1 MNNKALNSLEFNK
14 IKDLLKRHCV
24 TFMGAEKVD
33 NLMPSINI
41 DEIKRNQTET
51 SEAVSLSLR
60 RSVFPLVPVNNLDSI
75 IQKISIGAIL
85 QPSELLIVC
94 DVLRT
99 SRRLKEYFFDSD
111 IDVSYFKVLST
122 HFENLYT
129 NINIED
135 EISRCIKNE
144 EDLDDRASKE
154 LYEIRKNISDLESKI
169 KNKLNNIIH
178 SSSTAKYLQDSVI
191 TFRNDRYVVPVKQE
205 YRNEIPGLIH
215 DSSATGSTLFIEP
228 TAIFDMN
235 NNIKELRIKEQLE
248 IERILSLL
256 TQMISPITDS
266 LNIAVTQIGNI
277 DFAFSKA
284 KYSIETNS
292 FEPIIHLEGDCNFK
306 KARHPLIPS
315 DKVVPIDVWFGKD
328 FNSLIITGPNTG
340 GKTVALKTIGLLCIM
355 AQSGLHI
362 PASEHTEICVFENIY
377 TDIGDEQSIE
387 QSLSTFSAHM
397 TNIVNILNNVT
408 EKDLVLIDELGSGT
422 DPVEGAALAM
432 SILEYLYS
440 INCKTI
446 ATTHYSELKTFAI
459 QTDGIENASCEF
471 DIETLRPTYKL
482 LIGIPGKSNAFAIS
496 QKLGLNQQIIERAN
510 AFLTEENIKFED
522 VLSDMEHNRRKA
534 YEERELSQKLLN
546 EATKTKEQIT
556 DEKEKFEKK
565 KAEILA
571 NAKQKARDIL
581 LDAEN
586 EANEI
591 IKELTK
597 LKKSNSSAVN
607 KQAEEKRNE
616 LKKSISDIQK
626 DLILPNSENINPIS
640 PDKIQV
646 GIKVHIPS
654 LNQDATIISKP
665 DRKQNVIVQS
675 GLVKLT
681 IHISQLELI
690 KTKTEKN
697 KVTVSHSNS
706 SSKSQ
711 NISTEIKLLGMT
723 VDEAVNE
730 LDKYLDNAYLSSI
743 SIVRVVHGKGTGL
756 LRKGIHE
763 YLKKHPH
770 VRTYRLGLYGEGDTG
785 VTIVE
790 LK

>member
-1 MNNKALNSLEFNK
+1 MNNKTLVSLEFDK
-14 IKDLLKRHCV
+14 IKEILK
-24 TFMGAEKVD
+24 TFCITSMGASKTSALV
-33 NLMPSINI
+33 PSTNI
-41 DEIKRNQTET
+41 KEIKRMQIET

-60 RSVFPLVPVNNLDSI
+60 RSVFPLVPVNNLDT
-75 IQKISIGAIL
+75 ISKKVSVGSVL
-85 QPSELLIVC
+85 QPNELLIVC

-111 IDVSYFKVLST
+111 FEPSDFKVLYDY
-122 HFENLYT
+122 FENLYT
-129 NINIED
+129 NTNIEE
-135 EISRCIKNE
+135 EITRCIKNE
-144 EDLDDRASKE
+144 EDLDDRASKT
-154 LYEIRKNISDLESKI
+154 LYEIRTNIVDLENKI
-169 KNKLNNIIH
+169 KNKLNAIIH
-178 SSSTAKYLQDSVI
+178 SSSTSKFLQDAVV

-215 DSSATGSTLFIEP
+215 DSSSTGSTLFIEP
-228 TAIFDMN
+228 NAIFDMN
-235 NNIKELRIKEQLE
+235 NSIKELRIKEQLE
-248 IERILSLL
+248 IERILALL
-256 TQMISPITDS
+256 TQMIAPIIESINASIDE
-266 LNIAVTQIGNI
+266 IANI
-277 DFAFSKA
+277 DFAFAKA
-284 KYSIETNS
+284 KYSVRTDS
-292 FEPIIHLEGDCNFK
+292 FEPIIQENGYCNFK
-306 KARHPLIPS
+306 KARHPLIS
-315 DKVVPIDVWFGKD
+315 AETVVPIDVWFGKD

-340 GKTVALKTIGLLCIM
+340 GKTVTLKTIGLLCIM

-362 PASEHTEICVFENIY
+362 PASESTELCVFENIY

-408 EKDLVLIDELGSGT
+408 KNDLVLIDELGSGT
-422 DPVEGAALAM
+422 DPIEGAALAM
-432 SILEYLYS
+432 AILEHLYS
-440 INCKTI
+440 VNCKTI
-446 ATTHYSELKTFAI
+446 ATTHYTELKTFAM
-459 QTDGIENASCEF
+459 QTAGIENASCEF
-471 DIETLRPTYKL
+471 DVETLKPTYKL

-496 QKLGLNQQIIERAN
+496 QKLGLDKKIIARAN
-510 AFLTEENIKFED
+510 EFLTEENIRFED

-534 YEERELSQKLLN
+534 QEERELSQKLLN

-556 DEKEKFEKK
+556 DEKEKLEKK
-565 KAEILA
+565 KSEILS

-597 LKKSNSSAVN
+597 LKNSKSVTAN

-626 DLILPNSENINPIS
+626 DLILPNTENIKPIS
-640 PDKIQV
+640 AND
-646 GIKVHIPS
+646 IKLGMKVNIPS
-654 LNQDATIISKP
+654 LNQEATIVSKP
-665 DRKQNVIVQS
+665 DKKQNVIVQS

-681 IHISQLELI
+681 IHISQLELPK
-690 KTKTEKN
+690 KTDTKAKVKTATQKI
-697 KVTVSHSNS
+697 SN
-706 SSKSQ
+706 KSQ

-723 VDEAVNE
+723 VDEAIDA
-730 LDKYLDNAYLSSI
+730 LDKYLDSAYLSSV

-756 LRKGIHE
+756 LRKGIHN
-763 YLKKHPH
+763 YLKTHPH
-770 VRTYRLGLYGEGDTG
+770 VKSYRLGVYGEGDTG

>member
-1 MNNKALNSLEFNK
+1 MNNKALISLEFNK
-14 IKDLLKRHCV
+14 IKEILKKYSV
-24 TFMGAEKVD
+24 TFMGEQKID
-33 NLMPSINI
+33 DLLPTSNI
-41 DEIKRNQTET
+41 KAIHSMQKET
-51 SEAVSLSLR
+51 TEAVSILLR
-60 RSVFPLVPVNNLDSI
+60 KNSIPIVPVSDIKQILD
-75 IQKISIGAIL
+75 KVNIGATL
-85 QPSELLIVC
+85 LPSELLNIA

-99 SRRLKEYFFDSD
+99 SRKLKEYFFNSD
-111 IDVSYFKVLST
+111 IEAESYERLSEY
-122 HFENLYT
+122 FENLYT
-129 NINIED
+129 NISIED

-144 EDLDDRASKE
+144 DELDDRASKE
-154 LYEIRKNISDLESKI
+154 LYDIRKSIGDLETKI
-169 KNKLNNIIH
+169 KNKLNDIIH
-178 SSSTAKYLQDSVI
+178 SSSTSKFLQDSVV

-215 DSSATGSTLFIEP
+215 DSSSSGSTLFIEP
-228 TAIFDMN
+228 NAIFDMN
-235 NNIKELRIKEQLE
+235 NGIKELKIKEQLE
-248 IERILSLL
+248 IERILALL
-256 TQMISPITDS
+256 TQMVSPLTS
-266 LNIAVTQIGNI
+266 LILDTMSQIGEI
-277 DFAFSKA
+277 DFIFAKA

-292 FEPIIHLEGDCNFK
+292 FEPIIHSDGYCNFK
-306 KARHPLIPS
+306 KARHPLIAP

-340 GKTVALKTIGLLCIM
+340 GKTVTLKTIGLLCIM

-362 PASEHTEICVFENIY
+362 PASENTEVCVFENIY

-459 QTDGIENASCEF
+459 QTAGIENASCEF

-496 QKLGLNQQIIERAN
+496 QKLGLNQKIIERAN
-510 AFLTEENIKFED
+510 TFLTEDNIKFED

-534 YEERELSQKLLN
+534 HEERELSQKLLN

-597 LKKSNSSAVN
+597 LKKSNSSSVN

-654 LNQDATIISKP
+654 LNQDATVVSKP
-665 DRKQNVIVQS
+665 DKKQNIIVQS

-681 IHISQLELI
+681 IHISQVELL
-690 KTKTEKN
+690 KKEETKN
-697 KVTVSHSNS
+697 KAKAATQRISN
-706 SSKSQ
+706 KSQ

-730 LDKYLDNAYLSSI
+730 LDKYLDSAYLSSI

-756 LRKGIHE
+756 LRKGIHQ
-763 YLKKHPH
+763 YLKSHPH
-770 VRTYRLGLYGEGDTG
+770 VKSYRLGLYGEGDTG

>member
-1 MNNKALNSLEFNK
+1 MNNKTLVSLEFDK
-14 IKDLLKRHCV
+14 IKEILK
-24 TFMGAEKVD
+24 TFCITSMGADKTSALV
-33 NLMPSINI
+33 PSTNI
-41 DEIKRNQTET
+41 KEIKRMQTET

-60 RSVFPLVPVNNLDSI
+60 RSVFPLVPVNNLDT
-75 IQKISIGAIL
+75 ISKKVSVGSAL
-85 QPSELLIVC
+85 QPNELLIVC

-111 IDVSYFKVLST
+111 FEPSDFKVLYDY
-122 HFENLYT
+122 FENLYT
-129 NINIED
+129 NTNIEE
-135 EISRCIKNE
+135 EITRCIKNE
-144 EDLDDRASKE
+144 EDLDDRASKT
-154 LYEIRKNISDLESKI
+154 LYEIRTNIVDLENKI
-169 KNKLNNIIH
+169 KNKLNAIIH
-178 SSSTAKYLQDSVI
+178 SSSTSKFLQDAVV

-215 DSSATGSTLFIEP
+215 DSSSTGSTLFIEP
-228 TAIFDMN
+228 NAIFDMN
-235 NNIKELRIKEQLE
+235 NSIKELRIKEQLE
-248 IERILSLL
+248 IERILALL
-256 TQMISPITDS
+256 TQMIAPIIESINASIDK
-266 LNIAVTQIGNI
+266 IANI
-277 DFAFSKA
+277 DFAFAKA
-284 KYSIETNS
+284 KYSVRTDS
-292 FEPIIHLEGDCNFK
+292 FEPIIQENGYCNFK
-306 KARHPLIPS
+306 KARHPLIS
-315 DKVVPIDVWFGKD
+315 AETVVPIDVWFGKD

-340 GKTVALKTIGLLCIM
+340 GKTVTLKTIGLLCIM

-362 PASEHTEICVFENIY
+362 PASESTELCVFENIY

-408 EKDLVLIDELGSGT
+408 KNDLVLIDELGSGT
-422 DPVEGAALAM
+422 DPIEGAALAM
-432 SILEYLYS
+432 AILEHLYS
-440 INCKTI
+440 VNCKTI
-446 ATTHYSELKTFAI
+446 ATTHYTELKTFAM
-459 QTDGIENASCEF
+459 QTAGIENASCEF
-471 DIETLRPTYKL
+471 DVETLKPTYKL

-496 QKLGLNQQIIERAN
+496 QKLGLDKKIIARAN
-510 AFLTEENIKFED
+510 EFLTEENIRFED

-534 YEERELSQKLLN
+534 QEERELSQKLLN

-556 DEKEKFEKK
+556 DEKEKLEKK
-565 KAEILA
+565 KSEILS

-597 LKKSNSSAVN
+597 LKNSKSVTAN

-626 DLILPNSENINPIS
+626 DLILPNTENIKPIS
-640 PDKIQV
+640 AND
-646 GIKVHIPS
+646 IKLGMKVNIPS
-654 LNQDATIISKP
+654 LNQEATIVSKP
-665 DRKQNVIVQS
+665 DKKQNVIVQS

-681 IHISQLELI
+681 IHISQLELPK
-690 KTKTEKN
+690 KTDTKAKVKTATQKI
-697 KVTVSHSNS
+697 SN
-706 SSKSQ
+706 KSQ

-723 VDEAVNE
+723 VDEAIDA
-730 LDKYLDNAYLSSI
+730 LDKYLDSAYLSSV

-756 LRKGIHE
+756 LRKGIHN
-763 YLKKHPH
+763 YLKTHPH
-770 VRTYRLGLYGEGDTG
+770 VKSYRLGVYGEGDTG

>member
-1 MNNKALNSLEFNK
+1 MNNKTLVSLEFDK
-14 IKDLLKRHCV
+14 IKEILK
-24 TFMGAEKVD
+24 TFCITSMGADKTSALV
-33 NLMPSINI
+33 PSTNI
-41 DEIKRNQTET
+41 KEIKRMQTET

-60 RSVFPLVPVNNLDSI
+60 RSVFPLVPVNNLDT
-75 IQKISIGAIL
+75 ISKKVSVGSAL
-85 QPSELLIVC
+85 QPNELLIVC

-111 IDVSYFKVLST
+111 FEPSDFKVLYDY
-122 HFENLYT
+122 FENLYT
-129 NINIED
+129 NTNIEE
-135 EISRCIKNE
+135 EITRCIKNE
-144 EDLDDRASKE
+144 EDLDDRASKT
-154 LYEIRKNISDLESKI
+154 LYEIRTNIVDLENKI
-169 KNKLNNIIH
+169 KNKLNAIIH
-178 SSSTAKYLQDSVI
+178 SSSTSKFLQDAVV

-215 DSSATGSTLFIEP
+215 DSSSTGSTLFIEP
-228 TAIFDMN
+228 NAIFDMN
-235 NNIKELRIKEQLE
+235 NSIKELRIKEQLE
-248 IERILSLL
+248 IERILALL
-256 TQMISPITDS
+256 TQMIAPIIESINASIDE
-266 LNIAVTQIGNI
+266 IANI
-277 DFAFSKA
+277 DFAFAKA
-284 KYSIETNS
+284 KYSVRTDS
-292 FEPIIHLEGDCNFK
+292 FEPIIQENGYCNFK
-306 KARHPLIPS
+306 KARHPLIS
-315 DKVVPIDVWFGKD
+315 AETVVPIDVWFGKD

-340 GKTVALKTIGLLCIM
+340 GKTVTLKTIGLLCIM

-362 PASEHTEICVFENIY
+362 PASESTELCVFENIY

-408 EKDLVLIDELGSGT
+408 KNDLVLIDELGSGT
-422 DPVEGAALAM
+422 DPIEGAALAM
-432 SILEYLYS
+432 AILEHLYS
-440 INCKTI
+440 VNCKTI
-446 ATTHYSELKTFAI
+446 ATTHYTELKTFAM
-459 QTDGIENASCEF
+459 QTAGIENASCEF
-471 DIETLRPTYKL
+471 DVETLKPTYKL

-496 QKLGLNQQIIERAN
+496 QKLGLDKKIIARAN
-510 AFLTEENIKFED
+510 EFLTEENIRFED

-534 YEERELSQKLLN
+534 QEERELSQKLLN

-556 DEKEKFEKK
+556 DEKEKLEKK
-565 KAEILA
+565 KSEILS

-597 LKKSNSSAVN
+597 LKNSKSVTAN

-626 DLILPNSENINPIS
+626 DLILPNTENIKPIS
-640 PDKIQV
+640 AND
-646 GIKVHIPS
+646 IKLGMKVNIPS
-654 LNQDATIISKP
+654 LNQEATIVSKP
-665 DRKQNVIVQS
+665 DKKQNVIVQS

-681 IHISQLELI
+681 IHISQLELPK
-690 KTKTEKN
+690 KTDTKAKVKTATQKI
-697 KVTVSHSNS
+697 SN
-706 SSKSQ
+706 KSQ

-723 VDEAVNE
+723 VDEAIDA
-730 LDKYLDNAYLSSI
+730 LDKYLDSAYLSSV

-756 LRKGIHE
+756 LRKGIHN
-763 YLKKHPH
+763 YLKTHPH
-770 VRTYRLGLYGEGDTG
+770 VKSYRLGVYGEGDTG

>member
-1 MNNKALNSLEFNK
+1 MNNKALISLEFNK
-14 IKDLLKRHCV
+14 IKEILKKYAV
-24 TFMGAEKVD
+24 TFMGEQKID
-33 NLMPSINI
+33 DLLPTSNI
-41 DEIKRNQTET
+41 KAIHSMQKET
-51 SEAVSLSLR
+51 TEAVSILLR
-60 RSVFPLVPVNNLDSI
+60 KNSIPIVPVSNIKQILD
-75 IQKISIGAIL
+75 KVNIGVTL
-85 QPSELLIVC
+85 LPSELLNVA

-99 SRRLKEYFFDSD
+99 SRKLKEYFFNSD
-111 IDVSYFKVLST
+111 IETESYERLSEY
-122 HFENLYT
+122 FENLYT
-129 NINIED
+129 NISIED

-144 EDLDDRASKE
+144 DELDDRASKE
-154 LYEIRKNISDLESKI
+154 LYDIRKSIGDLETKI
-169 KNKLNNIIH
+169 KNKLNDIIH
-178 SSSTAKYLQDSVI
+178 SSSTSKFLQDSVV

-205 YRNEIPGLIH
+205 YRNEVPGLIH
-215 DSSATGSTLFIEP
+215 DSSSSGSTLFIEP
-228 TAIFDMN
+228 NAIFDMN
-235 NNIKELRIKEQLE
+235 NGIKELKIKEQLE
-248 IERILSLL
+248 IERILALL
-256 TQMISPITDS
+256 TQMVSPLTS
-266 LNIAVTQIGNI
+266 LILDTMSQIGEI
-277 DFAFSKA
+277 DFIFAKA

-292 FEPIIHLEGDCNFK
+292 FEPIIHLDGYCNFK
-306 KARHPLIPS
+306 KARHPLIAA

-340 GKTVALKTIGLLCIM
+340 GKTVTLKTIGLLCIM
-355 AQSGLHI
+355 TQAGLHI
-362 PASEHTEICVFENIY
+362 PASENTEVCVFENIY

-459 QTDGIENASCEF
+459 QTAGIENASCEF
-471 DIETLRPTYKL
+471 DVETLRPTYKL

-496 QKLGLNQQIIERAN
+496 QKLGLNSKIIERAN
-510 AFLTEENIKFED
+510 AFLTEDNIKFED

-534 YEERELSQKLLN
+534 HEERELSQKLLN
-546 EATKTKEQIT
+546 EAAKTKEQIT

-597 LKKSNSSAVN
+597 LKKSNSSSVN

-654 LNQDATIISKP
+654 LNQDATVVSKP
-665 DRKQNVIVQS
+665 DKKQNIIVQS

-681 IHISQLELI
+681 IHISQVELL
-690 KTKTEKN
+690 KKEEPKN
-697 KVTVSHSNS
+697 KAKAATQRISN
-706 SSKSQ
+706 KSQ

-730 LDKYLDNAYLSSI
+730 LDKYLDSAYLSSI

-756 LRKGIHE
+756 LRKGVHD
-763 YLKKHPH
+763 YLKSHPH
-770 VRTYRLGLYGEGDTG
+770 VKSYRLGLYGEGDTG

>member
-1 MNNKALNSLEFNK
+1 MNNKTLISLEFDK
-14 IKDLLKRHCV
+14 IKELLKKHCV
-24 TFMGAEKVD
+24 TSMGIEKIEA
-33 NLMPSINI
+33 LKPSTNIN
-41 DEIKRNQTET
+41 EIKNMQLET

-75 IQKISIGAIL
+75 IKKVSIGGVL
-85 QPSELLIVC
+85 HPGELLIIC

-111 IDVSYFKVLST
+111 IDTSYFKALSVY
-122 HFENLYT
+122 FENLYT

-135 EISRCIKNE
+135 EITRCVKNE
-144 EDLDDRASKE
+144 DDLDDRASKT
-154 LYEIRKNISDLESKI
+154 LYEIRKNIADLELKI
-169 KNKLNNIIH
+169 KNKLNIIIH
-178 SSSTAKYLQDSVI
+178 SSSTSKFLQDSVV

-228 TAIFDMN
+228 NAIFDMN
-235 NNIKELRIKEQLE
+235 NDIKELRIKEQLE

-266 LNIAVTQIGNI
+266 LNMAIIQIGNI
-277 DFAFSKA
+277 DFSFSKA

-292 FEPIIHLEGDCNFK
+292 FEPIIQQSGYCNFK
-306 KARHPLIPS
+306 KARHPLIAP

-340 GKTVALKTIGLLCIM
+340 GKTVTLKTIGLLCIM

-362 PASEHTEICVFENIY
+362 PASENTEICIFENIY

-408 EKDLVLIDELGSGT
+408 ENDLVLIDELGSGT

-432 SILEYLYS
+432 AILEHLYAVK
-440 INCKTI
+440 CKTI

-459 QTDGIENASCEF
+459 QTSGIENASCEF
-471 DIETLRPTYKL
+471 NVETLKPTYKL

-496 QKLGLNQQIIERAN
+496 QKLGLDSKIINRAN
-510 AFLTEENIKFED
+510 DFLTEENIRFED
-522 VLSDMEHNRRKA
+522 VLNDMELNRRKA
-534 YEERELSQKLLN
+534 HEERELSQKLLN
-546 EATKTKEQIT
+546 EANKA
-556 DEKEKFEKK
+556 KEKIDEEKKVLEKK
-565 KAEILA
+565 KTEIISS
-571 NAKQKARDIL
+571 AKQKARDIL
-581 LDAEN
+581 LDAES

-591 IKELTK
+591 IKELTL
-597 LKKSNSSAVN
+597 LKKNNSNSAN
-607 KQAEEKRNE
+607 KKAEEKRNE

-626 DLILPNSENINPIS
+626 DLILPNTENINPIS
-640 PDKIQV
+640 PDKIQI

-654 LNQDATIISKP
+654 LNQDATVVSKP
-665 DRKQNVIVQS
+665 DKKQNIIVQS

-681 IHISQLELI
+681 IHISQIELLKNDVNKPKV
-690 KTKTEKN
+690 KTATQRI
-697 KVTVSHSNS
+697 SN
-706 SSKSQ
+706 KSQ

-723 VDEAVNE
+723 VDEAINE
-730 LDKYLDNAYLSSI
+730 LDKYLDSAYLSSV
-743 SIVRVVHGKGTGL
+743 SIVRIVHGKGTGL

-763 YLKKHPH
+763 YLKTHPH

>member
-1 MNNKALNSLEFNK
+1 MNNKTLVSLEFDK
-14 IKDLLKRHCV
+14 IKEILK
-24 TFMGAEKVD
+24 TFCITSMGADKTSALV
-33 NLMPSINI
+33 PSTNI
-41 DEIKRNQTET
+41 KEIKRMQTET

-60 RSVFPLVPVNNLDSI
+60 RSVFPLVPVNNLDT
-75 IQKISIGAIL
+75 ISKKVSVGSVL
-85 QPSELLIVC
+85 QPNELLIVC

-111 IDVSYFKVLST
+111 FEPSDFKVLYDY
-122 HFENLYT
+122 FENLYT
-129 NINIED
+129 NTNIEE
-135 EISRCIKNE
+135 EITRCIKNE
-144 EDLDDRASKE
+144 EDLDDRASKT
-154 LYEIRKNISDLESKI
+154 LYEIRTNIVDLENKI
-169 KNKLNNIIH
+169 KNKLNAIIH
-178 SSSTAKYLQDSVI
+178 SSSTSKFLQDAVV

-215 DSSATGSTLFIEP
+215 DSSSTGSTLFIEP
-228 TAIFDMN
+228 NAIFDMN
-235 NNIKELRIKEQLE
+235 NSIKELRIKEQLE
-248 IERILSLL
+248 IERILALL
-256 TQMISPITDS
+256 TQMIAPIIESINASIDK
-266 LNIAVTQIGNI
+266 IANI
-277 DFAFSKA
+277 DFAFAKA
-284 KYSIETNS
+284 KYSVRTDS
-292 FEPIIHLEGDCNFK
+292 FEPIIQENGYCNFK
-306 KARHPLIPS
+306 KARHPLIS
-315 DKVVPIDVWFGKD
+315 AETVVPIDVWFGKD

-340 GKTVALKTIGLLCIM
+340 GKTVTLKTIGLLCIM

-362 PASEHTEICVFENIY
+362 PASESTELCVFENIY

-408 EKDLVLIDELGSGT
+408 KNDLVLIDELGSGT
-422 DPVEGAALAM
+422 DPIEGAALAM
-432 SILEYLYS
+432 AILEHLYS
-440 INCKTI
+440 VNCKTI
-446 ATTHYSELKTFAI
+446 ATTHYTELKTFAM
-459 QTDGIENASCEF
+459 QTAGIENASCEF
-471 DIETLRPTYKL
+471 DVETLKPTYKL

-496 QKLGLNQQIIERAN
+496 QKLGLDKKIIARAN
-510 AFLTEENIKFED
+510 EFLTEENIRFED

-534 YEERELSQKLLN
+534 QEERELSQKLLN

-556 DEKEKFEKK
+556 DEKEKLEKK
-565 KAEILA
+565 KSEILS

-597 LKKSNSSAVN
+597 LKNSKSVTAN

-626 DLILPNSENINPIS
+626 DLILPNTENIKPIS
-640 PDKIQV
+640 AND
-646 GIKVHIPS
+646 IKLGMKVNIPS
-654 LNQDATIISKP
+654 LNQEATIVSKP
-665 DRKQNVIVQS
+665 DKKQNVIVQS

-681 IHISQLELI
+681 IHISQLELPK
-690 KTKTEKN
+690 KTDTKAKVKTATQKI
-697 KVTVSHSNS
+697 SN
-706 SSKSQ
+706 KSQ

-723 VDEAVNE
+723 VDEAIDA
-730 LDKYLDNAYLSSI
+730 LDKYLDSAYLSSV

-756 LRKGIHE
+756 LRKGIHN
-763 YLKKHPH
+763 YLKTHPH
-770 VRTYRLGLYGEGDTG
+770 VKSYRLGVYGEGDTG